1 MLDPREHICV
11 LVRSFWY
18 RLWKPTHSYKQNINL
33 RHQRYIQWPLQIVS
47 YWKIRFRKWTGM
59 QRRDTK
65 DHSWGHSALIHSL
78 WLGSS
83 LRLCALTAR
92 SWCGAVIGQH
102 LCRWML
108 CLWMDPPSG
117 DTMSVKGPTQ
127 WGMLCLWMDPH
138 SREYSEM
145 RSSCNFYPG
154 QLLFTTFNLLV
165 TQSPNTYFFSQLDWD
180 NNSPNIMPL

>member
-92 SWCGAVIGQH
+92 SWCGAVVSQH

-117 DTMSVKGPTQ
+117 GCYVCEWTHTVGNTLRWEVPAISILGNY
-127 WGMLCLWMDPH
+127 CLPH
-138 SREYSEM
+138 S
-145 RSSCNFYPG
+145 
-154 QLLFTTFNLLV
+154 TF
-165 TQSPNTYFFSQLDWD
+165 
-180 NNSPNIMPL
+180 